1 MKTLVPSSITQAT
14 TLAPPSG
21 YSLTSEHLLAP
32 VAMCDLVYDWDKDM
46 RYRVMIKANDGPDND
61 QYAIYVG
68 DRHVRYFHAND
79 MPVEVKANLAM
90 VKAFK
95 TDKIPPVPIPVPPIQ
110 ALNAYPPE
118 FVDIGWKLGQDWYC
132 IVMDENVLCKL
143 RGETDDDQRGP
154 CENKNTQGSG

>member
-1 MKTLVPSSITQAT
+1 M
-14 TLAPPSG
+14 
-21 YSLTSEHLLAP
+21 LAP

-46 RYRVMIKANDGPDND
+46 RYRVMIKANDGPDSD

-79 MPVEVKANLAM
+79 MPTEVKASLAM

-95 TDKIPPVPIPVPPIQ
+95 AGKETGPSPIPVLPIQ

-118 FVDIGWKLGQDWYC
+118 FVDIGWKLGADWYC

-143 RGETDDDQRGP
+143 RGGDNDDQRGSGQD
-154 CENKNTQGSG
+154 KNPQGSG